1 MKIQTLCIL
10 TALLAFAALPVFAHT
25 GRSQDGA
32 QPLTLAATP
41 AQAQPAAEVRAEAKK
56 YTCPMHPEVITDK
69 PGKCP
74 KCGMTL
80 VPVK

>member
-10 TALLAFAALPVFAHT
+10 TALLAFAALPVFAHG
-25 GRSQDGA
+25 GRVQDAG
-32 QPLTLAATP
+32 QPLLLSATA

>member
-10 TALLAFAALPVFAHT
+10 TALLAFAALPVFARG
-25 GRSQDGA
+25 GRIQDAG

-41 AQAQPAAEVRAEAKK
+41 SQTLPSAEVRAEAKK